1 MKNFSRKNLKSIL
14 IVTVIGVLAAAC
26 SKKITT
32 SAPPPNLAPVADAP
46 APAKQAPPLAAKEQ
60 PPAPAP
66 KQQAAVAPPPAA
78 PKKLAPAQRVALNEL
93 LARMEDALFDYDQAS
108 IRPDASAALRD
119 NVAVVR
125 NILADYPAEK
135 LLIEGHADERGS
147 TEYNLALGN
156 RRARAAQEF
165 LSSMGIPGTQL
176 SVISLGKER
185 PVCTD
190 QVENC
195 WQRNRRAHITVAP

>member
-1 MKNFSRKNLKSIL
+1 MKNLKSVL
-14 IVTVIGVLAAAC
+14 IVMAVGLLAAAC
-26 SKKITT
+26 SKKVAVDT
-32 SAPPPNLAPVADAP
+32 PPPNITPVAQPAAAP
-46 APAKQAPPLAAKEQ
+46 KQPPLQAKAEAPK

-66 KQQAAVAPPPAA
+66 EAPKAKPPAAA
-78 PKKLAPAQRVALNEL
+78 PKKLQAAQRVALNEL
-93 LARMEDALFDYDQAS
+93 LARMEDALFDYNAAT

-147 TEYNLALGN
+147 SEYNLALGN
-156 RRARAAQEF
+156 RRARSAQEF
-165 LSSMGIPGTQL
+165 LSSMGIPATQL
-176 SVISLGKER
+176 SVISLGEER

>member
-1 MKNFSRKNLKSIL
+1 MKNLRSIL
-14 IVTVIGVLAAAC
+14 IVVALGILTAAC
-26 SKKITT
+26 NKRV
-32 SAPPPNLAPVADAP
+32 AADPPPPNQAPVAQAAAAP
-46 APAKQAPPLAAKEQ
+46 KQTPPLQAKVEA
-60 PPAPAP
+60 PKPPAP
-66 KQQAAVAPPPAA
+66 KQEAPPPPAAA

-93 LARMEDALFDYDQAS
+93 LARMEDALFDYNEAS

-147 TEYNLALGN
+147 SEYNLALGN

-165 LSSMGIPGTQL
+165 LSSMGIPATQL
-176 SVISLGKER
+176 SVLSLGEER

-190 QVENC
+190 QLENC

>member
-1 MKNFSRKNLKSIL
+1 MKNLRSIL
-14 IVTVIGVLAAAC
+14 IVSAIGILTVAC
-26 SKKITT
+26 TKKVST
-32 SAPPPNLAPVADAP
+32 APPPPNNAPVAATP
-46 APAKQAPPLAAKEQ
+46 APTKQAPPLAAKEQ

-66 KQQAAVAPPPAA
+66 KQQAAVTPPPAA

-93 LARMEDALFDYDQAS
+93 LARMEDALFDYDQAT

-165 LSSMGIPGTQL
+165 LTSMGIPGAQL

>member
-1 MKNFSRKNLKSIL
+1 MKNLKSIL
-14 IVTVIGVLAAAC
+14 IVTAIGILTVAC
-26 SKKITT
+26 NKKIAT
-32 SAPPPNLAPVADAP
+32 APPPPNQAPVAQPQAQ
-46 APAKQAPPLAAKEQ
+46 AKQAPALAAKAESPK
-60 PPAPAP
+60 PPAAKQETVATPPA
-66 KQQAAVAPPPAA
+66 AA

-93 LARMEDALFDYDQAS
+93 LARMEDALFDYDQAT

-147 TEYNLALGN
+147 SEYNLALGN

-165 LSSMGIPGTQL
+165 LSSMGIPGSQL

>member
-1 MKNFSRKNLKSIL
+1 MKNLRSIL
-14 IVTVIGVLAAAC
+14 IVSAIGILTVAC
-26 SKKITT
+26 TKKVAT
-32 SAPPPNLAPVADAP
+32 APPPPNNAPVAATP
-46 APAKQAPPLAAKEQ
+46 APTKQAPPLAAKEQ

-66 KQQAAVAPPPAA
+66 KQQAAATPAPAA

-93 LARMEDALFDYDQAS
+93 LARMEDALFDYDQAT

-165 LSSMGIPGTQL
+165 LSSMGIPGAQL

>member
-1 MKNFSRKNLKSIL
+1 MKNLRSIL
-14 IVTVIGVLAAAC
+14 IVTAIGILSVAC

-32 SAPPPNLAPVADAP
+32 GPLPPNQAPVAVAKP
-46 APAKQAPPLAAKEQ
+46 EPAKQAPPLAVKEQ

-66 KQQAAVAPPPAA
+66 KGQAAITQQAAA

-93 LARMEDALFDYDQAS
+93 LARMEDALFDYDQAT

-147 TEYNLALGN
+147 SEYNLALGN

-165 LSSMGIPGTQL
+165 LSSMGISGGQL